1 MLCALLTMDI
11 SALLHTHI
19 YSAIV
24 LGSLV
29 EGETTVVLAGFAAHQ
44 GYAPWWAVTLL
55 AAVINFAWD
64 QTLFALG
71 RWRGDWVLSKA
82 PRLRDGVQR
91 ISPLIHRRRRRGV
104 FGVRFMYGLRTA
116 GPIAL
121 GLARIPWPDFLLFNA
136 LGAVVWATAFA
147 GLGYAFGNAI
157 ARVIGVAAHYEALA
171 VLAILLLGSM
181 AYGIARWR
189 RGRLRATR
197 APGPEGGADLPHESV
212 NR

>member
-1 MLCALLTMDI
+1 MLCALPTMDI

-19 YSAIV
+19 YAAIV

-82 PRLRDGVQR
+82 PHLRDGVQR
-91 ISPLIHRRRRRGV
+91 ISPLIHRHRRQVV

-136 LGAVVWATAFA
+136 LGAAVWATVFA

-171 VLAILLLGSM
+171 VLVILLLGVAVFSVH
-181 AYGIARWR
+181 RWR
-189 RGRLRATR
+189 LGRLRATR
-197 APGPEGGADLPHESV
+197 TPGA
-212 NR
+212 